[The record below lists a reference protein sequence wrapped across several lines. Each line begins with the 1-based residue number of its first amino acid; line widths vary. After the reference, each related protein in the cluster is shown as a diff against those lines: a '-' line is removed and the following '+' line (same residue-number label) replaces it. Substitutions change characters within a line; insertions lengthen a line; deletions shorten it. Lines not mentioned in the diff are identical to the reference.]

1 MAVND
6 PSNPQPAPFGSVD
19 PQASATQFKETAGN
33 LRSIAS
39 EIVGMAQA
47 TDGLSISINHTL
59 RETARS
65 YENLAAELS
74 KTVGEQRTEQA
85 ILRETQKVKR
95 AMVSLE
101 IDRTI
106 LLEKAKTATAA
117 ELKDIKKTL
126 EALYDGVD
134 AIKAQATGMTQVAD
148 QAKKIATSAEK
159 FSKIGDFLRGIPVV
173 GNALGGAFDKAAAA
187 AKDAA
192 SKGVNPMAAGILE
205 IGKSSVLPLLAAL
218 FTSVDQKTGNIA
230 NQLNLSYDEASR
242 VSTEFNKIARE
253 SEYAFQT
260 GKKLVQANAD
270 LNKALGTS
278 VMYAGEVAETFSIM
292 TTRLGLSA
300 EQAANMSK
308 IQVQIGGN
316 AKDYLSNIVGEVRAR
331 NMATGLA
338 IDEKAVLQDISGLSA
353 ATVLTLQQ
361 QGVNLT
367 SAAYK
372 ARQYGLNLQMIE
384 ATASSLLDFESSI
397 GNELEA
403 ELLTGRELNLERARA
418 AALMGRQDILADEI
432 AKNVGSAAEFGRMNV
447 IAQEALAKSLGMTRQ
462 DMGKMLLEQEAL
474 VKLKKQAGYEDIQGL
489 DQAKQRYLQDVKTYG
504 VEEARR
510 RLGDQGLA
518 DQMENMSIQE
528 RIAIAVEK
536 LAELMENV
544 VGGAKMLAIVLG
556 GIAALRFTGL
566 GSQLTNITGIMS
578 KLSGGASSAAAGMS
592 TLAAGSSGMSW
603 NAFQKS
609 MAGQGLSS
617 SQMSAMYQAQKAT
630 VSVPA
635 AGPVAGGMR
644 MPGMGRIA
652 GGLGLG
658 IGAYGLSAL
667 QSNLAESGNET
678 GAYAAGLGSSALT
691 GASMGMMF
699 GLPGALIGGALGLG
713 YGLLTSDAPKL
724 ASGGIVTKPTLAH
737 VGEGGQPEAVIP
749 LNQLMNKLDKLGESK
764 PANVYLG
771 YHEVGTVMTGGAAL
785 TRNTYRI

>member
-1 MAVND
+1 MAIDD

-19 PQASATQFKETAGN
+19 PLASATQFKETAGN
-33 LRSIAS
+33 LKSIAS

-47 TDGLSISINHTL
+47 TDGLSTGINRTL
-59 RETARS
+59 RDTAKS
-65 YENLAAELS
+65 YENMASELS
-74 KTVGEQRTEQA
+74 KVVGEQRNEQA
-85 ILRETQKVKR
+85 ILKETQKIKR

-106 LLEKAKTATAA
+106 LLEKAKTATKE

-126 EALYDGVD
+126 EALYDGVEV
-134 AIKAQATGMTQVAD
+134 IKAQAAGMAQVSD
-148 QAKKIATSAEK
+148 QAKKIATAAER

-173 GNALGGAFDKAAAA
+173 GNALGGAFDRAAAA

-192 SKGVNPMAAGILE
+192 SKGISPMAAGILE
-205 IGKSSVLPLLAAL
+205 IGKSSVLPLLATL
-218 FTSVDQKTGNIA
+218 FASVDQKTGNIA
-230 NQLNLSYDEASR
+230 NQLNLTYDEASK
-242 VSTEFNKIARE
+242 VSMEFNKIARE
-253 SEYAFQT
+253 SEYTFQT

-270 LNKALGTS
+270 LNKALGTAT
-278 VMYAGEVAETFSIM
+278 MYAADVAESFSIM
-292 TTRLGLSA
+292 TTRLGLSV
-300 EQAANMSK
+300 EQAASMSK
-308 IQVQIGGN
+308 IQAQIGGN
-316 AKDYLSNIVGEVRAR
+316 AKDYLANIVGEVRAR

-384 ATASSLLDFESSI
+384 SSASSLLDFQSSI

-418 AALMGRQDILADEI
+418 AALMGRQDILAHEI
-432 AKNVGSAAEFGRMNV
+432 AKNVGSAADFAKMNV
-447 IAQEALAKSLGMTRQ
+447 IAQEALAKSLGLTRQ

-566 GSQLTNITGIMS
+566 GSQLLNMTGIMG
-578 KLSGGASSAAAGMS
+578 KLSGGAASAAAGMT
-592 TLAAGSSGMSW
+592 TLASGAYVQGGQAFSAAGVPLRG
-603 NAFQKS
+603 A
-609 MAGQGLSS
+609 ASS
-617 SQMSAMYQAQKAT
+617 SVLAAAQRQTA
-630 VSVPA
+630 VPA
-635 AGPVAGGMR
+635 AGGMR
-644 MPGMGRIA
+644 MPSMGRI
-652 GGLGLG
+652 GGAIGLG

-691 GASMGMMF
+691 GASLGMML
-699 GLPGALIGGALGLG
+699 GPMGALIGGGLGLG
-713 YGLLTSDAPKL
+713 YGLLTSNAPKL
-724 ASGGIVTKPTLAH
+724 AAGGIVTKPTLAH
-737 VGEGGQPEAVIP
+737 VGEGGQSEAVIP
-749 LNQLMNKLDKLGESK
+749 LDQLMNKLDKLGESK

-771 YHEVGTVMTGGAAL
+771 YHQVGTVMAGGAAL

>member
-6 PSNPQPAPFGSVD
+6 PSNPQPAPFGGVD
-19 PQASATQFKETAGN
+19 PLASATQFKETAGN

-47 TDGLSISINHTL
+47 TDGLSTSINRTL
-59 RETARS
+59 RETAGS
-65 YENLAAELS
+65 YENLASELS
-74 KTVGEQRTEQA
+74 KTVGEQRNEQA
-85 ILRETQKVKR
+85 ILKENQKIRK

-106 LLEKAKTATAA
+106 LLEKAKTASKE

-134 AIKAQATGMTQVAD
+134 AIKAQAAGMTQVAD
-148 QAKKIATSAEK
+148 QAKKIAVSAEK

-173 GNALGGAFDKAAAA
+173 GNALGGAFDRAAAA

-192 SKGVNPMAAGILE
+192 SKGINPMAAGILE
-205 IGKSSVLPLLAAL
+205 IGKSSVLPLLATL
-218 FTSVDQKTGNIA
+218 FASVDQKTGNIA

-242 VSTEFNKIARE
+242 VSMEFNKIARE
-253 SEYAFQT
+253 SDYAFQT

-270 LNKALGTS
+270 LNKALGTA
-278 VMYAGEVAETFSIM
+278 VMYSGDVAETFSIM
-292 TTRLGLSA
+292 STRLGLSA

-308 IQVQIGGN
+308 IQAQIGGN
-316 AKDYLSNIVGEVRAR
+316 ARDYLSNIVGEVRAR

-361 QGVNLT
+361 QGVNLA

-384 ATASSLLDFESSI
+384 ASASSLLDFESSI
-397 GNELEA
+397 ANELEA
-403 ELLTGRELNLERARA
+403 ELLTGREINLERARA

-462 DMGKMLLEQEAL
+462 DMGKMLLDQEAL
-474 VKLKKQAGYEDIQGL
+474 VKLKKQAGYEDIQGI

-510 RLGDQGLA
+510 RLGEGELA

-566 GSQLTNITGIMS
+566 GNQLLNMTGIMG
-578 KLSGGASSAAAGMS
+578 KLSGGAASAAAGMTRLAS
-592 TLAAGSSGMSW
+592 GSYVQGGQAFSAAGAPLRGAASSSVLAAAQRQTAGSM
-603 NAFQKS
+603 
-609 MAGQGLSS
+609 
-617 SQMSAMYQAQKAT
+617 T
-630 VSVPA
+630 
-635 AGPVAGGMR
+635 GGMR

-658 IGAYGLSAL
+658 VGAYGLSAL

-737 VGEGGQPEAVIP
+737 VGEGGQAEAVIP
-749 LNQLMNKLDKLGESK
+749 LNQLMSKLDKLGENK

-771 YHEVGTVMTGGAAL
+771 YHEVGTVMAGGAAL

>member
-1 MAVND
+1 MAIDD

-19 PQASATQFKETAGN
+19 PLASATQFKETAGN
-33 LRSIAS
+33 LKSIAS

-47 TDGLSISINHTL
+47 TDGLSTGINRTL
-59 RETARS
+59 RDTAKS
-65 YENLAAELS
+65 YENMASELS
-74 KTVGEQRTEQA
+74 KVVGEQRNEQA
-85 ILRETQKVKR
+85 ILKETQKIKR

-106 LLEKAKTATAA
+106 LLEKAKTATKE

-126 EALYDGVD
+126 EALYDGVEV
-134 AIKAQATGMTQVAD
+134 IKAQAAGMAQVSD
-148 QAKKIATSAEK
+148 QAKKIATAAER

-173 GNALGGAFDKAAAA
+173 GNALGGAFDRAAAA

-192 SKGVNPMAAGILE
+192 SKGISPMAAGILE
-205 IGKSSVLPLLAAL
+205 IGKSSVLPLLATL
-218 FTSVDQKTGNIA
+218 FASVDQKTGNIA
-230 NQLNLSYDEASR
+230 NQLNLTYDEASK
-242 VSTEFNKIARE
+242 VSMEFNKIARE
-253 SEYAFQT
+253 SEYTFQT

-270 LNKALGTS
+270 LNKALGTAT
-278 VMYAGEVAETFSIM
+278 MYAADVAESFSIM
-292 TTRLGLSA
+292 TTRLGLSV
-300 EQAANMSK
+300 EQATNMSK
-308 IQVQIGGN
+308 IQAQIGGN
-316 AKDYLSNIVGEVRAR
+316 AKDYLANIVGEVRAR

-384 ATASSLLDFESSI
+384 SSASSLLDFQSSI

-432 AKNVGSAAEFGRMNV
+432 AKNVGSAADFAKMNV
-447 IAQEALAKSLGMTRQ
+447 IAQEALAKSLGLTRQ

-566 GSQLTNITGIMS
+566 GNQLLNMTGIMG
-578 KLSGGASSAAAGMS
+578 KLSGGAASAAAGMT
-592 TLAAGSSGMSW
+592 TLASGAYVQGGQAFSAAGVPLRG
-603 NAFQKS
+603 A
-609 MAGQGLSS
+609 ASS
-617 SQMSAMYQAQKAT
+617 SVLAAAQRQTA
-630 VSVPA
+630 VPA
-635 AGPVAGGMR
+635 AGGMR
-644 MPGMGRIA
+644 MPSMGRI
-652 GGLGLG
+652 GGAIGLG
-658 IGAYGLSAL
+658 IGAYGLNAL

-691 GASMGMMF
+691 GASLGMML
-699 GLPGALIGGALGLG
+699 GPTGALVGLGLGLG
-713 YGLLTSDAPKL
+713 YGLLTSNAPKL
-724 ASGGIVTKPTLAH
+724 AAGGIVTKPTLAQI
-737 VGEGGQPEAVIP
+737 GEGGQSEAVIP
-749 LNQLMNKLDKLGESK
+749 LDQLMNKLDKLGESK

-771 YHEVGTVMTGGAAL
+771 YHQVGTVMAGGAAL

>member
-6 PSNPQPAPFGSVD
+6 PSNPQPAPFGGVD
-19 PQASATQFKETAGN
+19 PLASATQFKETAGN

-47 TDGLSISINHTL
+47 TDGLSTSINRTL
-59 RETARS
+59 RETAGS
-65 YENLAAELS
+65 YENLASELS
-74 KTVGEQRTEQA
+74 KTVGEQRNEQA
-85 ILRETQKVKR
+85 ILKENQKIRK

-106 LLEKAKTATAA
+106 LLEKAKTASKE

-126 EALYDGVD
+126 EVLYDGVD
-134 AIKAQATGMTQVAD
+134 AIKAQAAGMTQVAD
-148 QAKKIATSAEK
+148 QAKKIAVSAEK

-173 GNALGGAFDKAAAA
+173 GNALGGAFDRAAAA

-192 SKGVNPMAAGILE
+192 SKGINPMAAGILE

-218 FTSVDQKTGNIA
+218 FASVDQKTGNIA

-242 VSTEFNKIARE
+242 VSMEFNKIARE
-253 SEYAFQT
+253 SDYAFQT

-270 LNKALGTS
+270 LNKALGTA
-278 VMYAGEVAETFSIM
+278 VMYSGDVAETFSIM
-292 TTRLGLSA
+292 STRLGLSA

-308 IQVQIGGN
+308 IQAQIGGN
-316 AKDYLSNIVGEVRAR
+316 ARDYLSNIVGEVRAR

-361 QGVNLT
+361 QGVNLA

-384 ATASSLLDFESSI
+384 ASASSLLDFESSI
-397 GNELEA
+397 ANELEA
-403 ELLTGRELNLERARA
+403 ELLTGREINLERARA

-462 DMGKMLLEQEAL
+462 DMGKMLLDQEAL
-474 VKLKKQAGYEDIQGL
+474 VKLKKQAGYEDIQGI

-510 RLGDQGLA
+510 RLGEDGLA

-566 GSQLTNITGIMS
+566 GNQLLNMTGIMG
-578 KLSGGASSAAAGMS
+578 KLSGGAASAAAGMTRLAS
-592 TLAAGSSGMSW
+592 GSYVQGGQAFNAQGYRLSGGASNSVLAA
-603 NAFQKS
+603 
-609 MAGQGLSS
+609 
-617 SQMSAMYQAQKAT
+617 AQRQT
-630 VSVPA
+630 
-635 AGPVAGGMR
+635 AGPMAGGMR

-658 IGAYGLSAL
+658 VGAYGLSAL

-737 VGEGGQPEAVIP
+737 VGEGGQAEAVIP
-749 LNQLMNKLDKLGESK
+749 LNQLMSKLDKLGENK

-771 YHEVGTVMTGGAAL
+771 YHEVGTVMAGGAAL

>member
-1 MAVND
+1 MAIDD

-19 PQASATQFKETAGN
+19 PLASATQFKETAGN
-33 LRSIAS
+33 LKSIAS

-47 TDGLSISINHTL
+47 TDGLSTGINRTL
-59 RETARS
+59 RDTAKS
-65 YENLAAELS
+65 YENMASELS
-74 KTVGEQRTEQA
+74 KVVGEQRNEQA
-85 ILRETQKVKR
+85 ILKETQKIKR

-106 LLEKAKTATAA
+106 LLEKAKTATKE

-126 EALYDGVD
+126 EALYDGVEV
-134 AIKAQATGMTQVAD
+134 IKAQAAGMAQVSD
-148 QAKKIATSAEK
+148 QAKKIATAAEK

-173 GNALGGAFDKAAAA
+173 GNALGGAFDRAAAA

-192 SKGVNPMAAGILE
+192 SKGISPMAAGILE
-205 IGKSSVLPLLAAL
+205 IGKSSVLPLLATL
-218 FTSVDQKTGNIA
+218 FASVDQKTGNIA
-230 NQLNLSYDEASR
+230 NQLNLTYDEASK
-242 VSTEFNKIARE
+242 VSMEFNKIARE
-253 SEYAFQT
+253 SEYTFQT

-270 LNKALGTS
+270 LNKALGTAT
-278 VMYAGEVAETFSIM
+278 MYAADVAESFSIM
-292 TTRLGLSA
+292 TTRLGLSV
-300 EQAANMSK
+300 EQATNMSK
-308 IQVQIGGN
+308 LQAQIGGN
-316 AKDYLSNIVGEVRAR
+316 AKDYLANIVGEVRAR

-384 ATASSLLDFESSI
+384 SSASSLLDFQSSI

-432 AKNVGSAAEFGRMNV
+432 AKNVGSAADFAKMNV
-447 IAQEALAKSLGMTRQ
+447 IAQEALAKSLGLTRQ

-566 GSQLTNITGIMS
+566 GNQLLNMTGIMG
-578 KLSGGASSAAAGMS
+578 KLSGGAASAAAGMT
-592 TLAAGSSGMSW
+592 TLASGAYVQGGQAFSAAGVPLRG
-603 NAFQKS
+603 A
-609 MAGQGLSS
+609 ASS
-617 SQMSAMYQAQKAT
+617 SVLAAAQRQTA
-630 VSVPA
+630 VPA
-635 AGPVAGGMR
+635 AGGMR
-644 MPGMGRIA
+644 MPGMGRIGGA
-652 GGLGLG
+652 IGLGLG
-658 IGAYGLSAL
+658 GYALGAL

-678 GAYAAGLGSSALT
+678 GAYAAGLGSSALY
-691 GASMGMMF
+691 GAGLGMMF
-699 GLPGALIGGALGLG
+699 GPMGALIGGGLGLG
-713 YGLLTSDAPKL
+713 YGLLTSNAPKL
-724 ASGGIVTKPTLAH
+724 AAGGIVTKPTLAH
-737 VGEGGQPEAVIP
+737 VGEGGQSEAVIP
-749 LNQLMNKLDKLGESK
+749 LDQLMNKLDKLGESK

-771 YHEVGTVMTGGAAL
+771 YHQVGTVMTGGAAL